1 MPPSKC
7 QKSPGPGSCGERQ
20 IAGSGSVSHCPNSRA
35 RSAASAG
42 GLTRGNFGPAP
53 KSKSSAPQTRFTKKL
68 KLYFLLGDEPPK
80 KYRPFV
86 DVERSLS
93 SPANVQVF
101 STTQLVPGCRFAPNS
116 LSKTRS

>member
-20 IAGSGSVSHCPNSRA
+20 IAGSGSSSHCPESRA
-35 RSAASAG
+35 ACAASAG
-42 GLTRGNFGPAP
+42 ALTRGYFGPAP

-80 KYRPFV
+80 KYQPV
-86 DVERSLS
+86 VGDDRSLS
-93 SPANVQVF
+93 SPANVHVF
-101 STTQLVPGCRFAPNS
+101 WSTQFEPGCRFGPNS

>member
-7 QKSPGPGSCGERQ
+7 RKSPGPGSRG
-20 IAGSGSVSHCPNSRA
+20 AFCPS
-35 RSAASAG
+35 ASAG
-42 GLTRGNFGPAP
+42 GLTRGYFGPAP

-68 KLYFLLGDEPPK
+68 KLYFLLGAELPK
-80 KYRPFV
+80 KYTPV
-86 DVERSLS
+86 VGDERSLS

-101 STTQLVPGCRFAPNS
+101 STAQFVPGCRFGPNS